1 MGGKG
6 KKKKK
11 KGPKEEPEP
20 EDELMKL
27 DGATLE
33 RTMATLRE
41 RLNEAKSQ
49 RNLI

>member
-33 RTMATLRE
+33 RTMANLRE
-41 RLNEAKSQ
+41 RLNEAK
-49 RNLI
+49 